1 MARSNSSPAPLR
13 LTAETK
19 EKEFRLYRASDF
31 PELPEMRWLVED
43 VFPEQ
48 GLLCVYGPSG
58 VGKSFLCLDL
68 AATIAEGAEWFGH
81 TTRQRDVVYVAL
93 EGQVGL
99 RHRVKAWEAHH
110 GRPFPSG
117 VRFVFDDFRINQFE
131 DPRQLGTKI
140 LHGNGL
146 DDYCDP
152 GLVIVDTLNRAAPGS
167 DENSCADMNGII
179 AGATML
185 RMTTDAAVLLI
196 HHPGK
201 DATRGLRGHSSLH
214 AALDAVVEVDKDG
227 EVIRWRL
234 SKSKDSE
241 DGLSHGFKL
250 KAVELGI
257 SNSGKPRKSCV
268 LESVEGYVQN
278 KRESRPSGA
287 HQQVIFDAARE
298 LLIQHRVENFN
309 FDFPDAS
316 FSGMPFNDLLNLLW
330 DRLHNVPLS
339 HRKDRA
345 RQALKRLCE
354 MGFLSVDGEYVTLP
368 IAE

>member
-1 MARSNSSPAPLR
+1 M
-13 LTAETK
+13 
-19 EKEFRLYRASDF
+19 EKAFRQYRASDF
-31 PELPEMRWLVED
+31 PDLPEMRWVVED

-68 AATIAEGAEWFGH
+68 AAAVAEGVDWFGH
-81 TTRQRDVVYVAL
+81 PTQQGDVVYVAL
-93 EGQVGL
+93 EGQAGL
-99 RHRVKAWEAHH
+99 RLRVKAWEAYH

-117 VRFVFDDFRINQFE
+117 VRFIFDDFCINE
-131 DPRQLGTKI
+131 LEEPRRLGTKI
-140 LHGNGL
+140 LDGNGS

-152 GLVIVDTLNRAAPGS
+152 ALVIVDTLNRAAPGS

-185 RMTTDAAVLLI
+185 KMTTDAAVLLI

-214 AALDAVVEVDKDG
+214 AALDTVVEVDEDG

-234 SKSKDSE
+234 SKSKDGE
-241 DGLSHGFKL
+241 NGLSHGFKL
-250 KAVELGI
+250 KTVEFGVS
-257 SNSGKPRKSCV
+257 SNGKPRKSCV
-268 LESVEGYVQN
+268 VESVEGYISS
-278 KRESRPSGA
+278 KRESRPSGTN
-287 HQQVIFDAARE
+287 QQLVLDAARE
-298 LLIQHRVENFN
+298 FLIQHRVENFN

-316 FSGMPFNDLLNLLW
+316 FVGMPFNDLLNLLW
-330 DRLHNVPLS
+330 ERLINVPLS

-354 MGFLSVDGEYVTLP
+354 MGYLTVDDEYITLSV
-368 IAE
+368 AK